1 MNRRIRQAVLK
12 ILLLREEF
20 SAQEL
25 AEAVALI
32 DGEEEEELLTLIKR
46 RAPESREQGAPR
58 SPGASLSTKGE
69 TRALQELKHTN
80 REKYEVLREFETLI
94 REGGTLQTLD
104 AFRAFGKILG
114 KDFSP
119 GKSRKEGLARLM
131 ALLAQMDLDTIKA
144 ALARLPPNNTEE
156 ATAFHRLADKI
167 ISGACDRS
175 PRGAVG
181 AQ

>member
-12 ILLLREEF
+12 ILLLKEEF

-32 DGEEEEELLTLIKR
+32 DGGEEDILALLKR
-46 RAPESREQGAPR
+46 MAPDSRDQTAPR
-58 SPGASLSTKGE
+58 SAGAPFSTRGE
-69 TRALQELKHTN
+69 TRALQDLKHTD
-80 REKYEVLREFETLI
+80 RAKYEVLREFETLI
-94 REGGTLQTLD
+94 REGGTLRTLD
-104 AFRAFGKILG
+104 EFRAFGRILG

-119 GKSRKEGLARLM
+119 GKSRKEALARLM
-131 ALLAQMDLDTIKA
+131 ALLAQMDLASIRS
-144 ALARLPPNNTEE
+144 ALARLPASSAEE

-167 ISGACDRS
+167 ISGASDRS